1 MYSKMMLLLVVIISA
16 FLAAFSIYQ
25 VQQWER
31 AILFEFGEI
40 KRSDYAAGL
49 HFKMPW
55 IQGVEKFDTRLLNL
69 DQEPQR
75 FMTSEKKEVIVDY
88 FAKWRISDVEQF
100 YRATNGGDVTYANN
114 LLAQRINSAIRDE
127 FGRNTVQQVVAG
139 DRNDLLSLVVGNT
152 ARLPEEM
159 GITMMD
165 VQIKAIN
172 LPDEVSSSVYDRM
185 RAERTRV
192 AKDYRARGS
201 EAAER
206 IQANADR
213 EREVILA
220 NAYRDAEQIRGE
232 GDARATEIYAASFGN
247 NEEFYGLYRSLNAYR
262 QSFSGGKDIML
273 LQPDSDFFKYFN
285 DPEGRK

>member
-1 MYSKMMLLLVVIISA
+1 MYSKMMLLFAVILTA
-16 FLAAFSIYQ
+16 FLSVFSIYQ

-40 KRSDYAAGL
+40 KRSDYGPGL

-55 IQGVEKFDTRLLNL
+55 IQSVEIFDTRLLNL

-100 YRATNGGDVTYANN
+100 YRATSGGDITYANN

-172 LPDEVSSSVYDRM
+172 LPEEVSSSVYERM

-220 NAYRDAEQIRGE
+220 DAYRDAEGIRGA

-262 QSFSGGKDIML
+262 QSFNSGKNIML

>member
-1 MYSKMMLLLVVIISA
+1 MYSKMMLFLVVIISA

>member
-1 MYSKMMLLLVVIISA
+1 M
-16 FLAAFSIYQ
+16 
-25 VQQWER
+25 
-31 AILFEFGEI
+31 
-40 KRSDYAAGL
+40 
-49 HFKMPW
+49 
-55 IQGVEKFDTRLLNL
+55 
-69 DQEPQR
+69 
-75 FMTSEKKEVIVDY
+75 
-88 FAKWRISDVEQF
+88 
-100 YRATNGGDVTYANN
+100 
-114 LLAQRINSAIRDE
+114 
-127 FGRNTVQQVVAG
+127 AG
-139 DRNDLLSLVVGNT
+139 DRNDLLSLVVSNT

-159 GITMMD
+159 GINMVD

-220 NAYRDAEQIRGE
+220 DAYRDAERIRGE

-262 QSFSGGKDIML
+262 QSFNSGKDMML
-273 LQPDSDFFKYFN
+273 LKPDSDFFKYFN
-285 DPEGRK
+285 DPDGRK

>member
-1 MYSKMMLLLVVIISA
+1 MNSKIMLMFTVILVA
-16 FLAAFSIYQ
+16 FLSAFSIFQ
-25 VQQWER
+25 VRQVER

-40 KRSDYAAGL
+40 KRSDYTAGL
-49 HFKMPW
+49 HFKIPW
-55 IQGVEKFDTRLLNL
+55 IQSIKKFEARLLNL

-75 FMTSEKKEVIVDY
+75 FMTSEKKEVIVHY

-100 YRATNGGDVTYANN
+100 YRATSGGDVFYANN

-127 FGRNTVQQVVAG
+127 FGHNTVQQVVAG
-139 DRNDLLSLVVGNT
+139 DRDDLLSLVVGNT
-152 ARLPEEM
+152 ARLPKEM

-172 LPDEVSSSVYDRM
+172 LPDEVSSSVYERM

-220 NAYRDAEQIRGE
+220 GAYRDAERIRGE
-232 GDARATEIYAASFGN
+232 GDALATEIYAASFGN

-262 QSFSGGKDIML
+262 QSFSSGKDIML
-273 LQPDSDFFKYFN
+273 LQPDSEFFKYFN
-285 DPEGRK
+285 TSEGGK

>member
-1 MYSKMMLLLVVIISA
+1 MNGKMMLLFTVI
-16 FLAAFSIYQ
+16 LAALLSFFSIFQ

-40 KRSDYAAGL
+40 KRSDYSAGL

-55 IQGVEKFDTRLLNL
+55 IQSVKKFETRLLNL

-88 FAKWRISDVEQF
+88 FAKWLISDVEQF
-100 YRATNGGDVTYANN
+100 YRATNGGDITYANN

-127 FGRNTVQQVVAG
+127 FGHNTVQQVVAG
-139 DRNDLLSLVVGNT
+139 DRNDLLSLVVSNT

-159 GITMMD
+159 GINMVD

-220 NAYRDAEQIRGE
+220 DAYRDAERIRGE

-262 QSFSGGKDIML
+262 QSFNSGKDMML
-273 LQPDSDFFKYFN
+273 LKPDSDFFKYFN
-285 DPEGRK
+285 DPDGRK